1 MDTQSYGLALS
12 GDGARSFAHIGVF
25 KALEEFGIQPE
36 VISGTSMGAV
46 LGAFIAAGY
55 TFSELSVHY
64 TRGNYVILLMSDYIS
79 S

>member
-46 LGAFIAAGY
+46 LGSFIAAGY
-55 TFSELSVHY
+55 TFSEL
-64 TRGNYVILLMSDYIS
+64 DKIS
-79 S
+79 FIFS